1 MQNVAKYKYL
11 FALFDLFV
19 YILLLDVLELLTKS
33 NHKVTIG
40 ILGLSSYN
48 SFWLLIFLLPIFYY
62 IFYYNNLYKLNIVL
76 DRSAHTTAL
85 IKSLLYFIPFIILF
99 NIIVLNHSLHC
110 TITTTFFCIV
120 TFLLVFYI
128 FRVVVL
134 KRIYLFL
141 RRNGLSRNVLIVGN
155 GGSGELLAAKLS
167 FENPFGINVVG
178 FIDERL
184 KTGEEVI
191 GGKKVLGNIT
201 EISEIVNEKRINEI
215 IIADDSS
222 EYDELLN
229 TLDICK
235 GTKAHVKFTSNLFE
249 IIPQKIFT
257 ERYAEIPIVNV
268 SPNSNNIVMLR
279 LKSIFDK
286 VASFIG
292 LIFLSPFMTIISI
305 LIKISSPG
313 PVFYKHERIGKNGK
327 PFMFYK
333 FRTMNIIENDDD
345 TERKEMMINFMKG
358 IESNGSNKKVINPKR
373 VTKIGKFLR
382 KTSLDELPQLLNV
395 LKGDMSLVGPRPC
408 LPYEYENL
416 ENWQKRRFTILPGC
430 TGMWQVTGRSEV
442 TFQESVV
449 LDLYYINNLS
459 PWLDLQ
465 LLMKTVPVMLFG
477 KGGD

>member
-19 YILLLDVLELLTKS
+19 YILLLDILELLTKS

-99 NIIVLNHSLHC
+99 NIIVLSHSLHC
-110 TITTTFFCIV
+110 TITTTFFCTI

-201 EISEIVNEKRINEI
+201 EISEIVNEKKINEI

-235 GTKAHVKFTSNLFE
+235 STKAHVKFTSNLFE
-249 IIPQKIFT
+249 IIPQKVFT

-268 SPNSNNIVMLR
+268 SPNSSNIVMLR

-373 VTKIGKFLR
+373 VTNIGKFLR

-465 LLMKTVPVMLFG
+465 LLIKTIPVMLFG

>member
-99 NIIVLNHSLHC
+99 NIIVLNHSIHC

-120 TFLLVFYI
+120 TFLSVFYI

-235 GTKAHVKFTSNLFE
+235 NTKAHVKFTSNLFE

-465 LLMKTVPVMLFG
+465 LLMKTIPVMLFG

>member
-19 YILLLDVLELLTKS
+19 YILLLDILELLTKS
-33 NHKVTIG
+33 NHKVTIE

-48 SFWLLIFLLPIFYY
+48 SFWLLLFLLPIFYY

-99 NIIVLNHSLHC
+99 NIIVLNHSIHC

-120 TFLLVFYI
+120 TFLSVFYI

-235 GTKAHVKFTSNLFE
+235 NTKAHVKFTSNLFE
-249 IIPQKIFT
+249 IIPQKVFT

-465 LLMKTVPVMLFG
+465 LIIKTIPVMLFG

>member
-19 YILLLDVLELLTKS
+19 YILLLDILELLTKS
-33 NHKVTIG
+33 NHKVTIE

-48 SFWLLIFLLPIFYY
+48 SFWLLLFLLPIFYY

-99 NIIVLNHSLHC
+99 NIIVLNHSIHC

-120 TFLLVFYI
+120 TFLSVFYI

-235 GTKAHVKFTSNLFE
+235 NTKAHVKFTSNLFE
-249 IIPQKIFT
+249 IIPQKVFT

-465 LLMKTVPVMLFG
+465 LLMKTIPVMLFG